1 MQAKTKRRAAVTAVA
16 GAVAVGLS
24 FAVAQPSFGSENP
37 GAIAPQSSGGSIVL
51 TGAHA
56 GTTTPIQHVVVLFD
70 ENVSFDHYFGT
81 YPNAANTDGTT
92 FKAKS
97 NTPTVNG
104 LTTSLLENNPNGAN
118 PTRLTPAQALTC
130 DQGHSDTPEQKAYD
144 MGLADKFP
152 QNTGVDTCSS
162 PDQGMPG
169 LVMDYYDGNTVTGLW
184 NYAQNYAMSD
194 NSYDT
199 TYGPSTPGAINLV
212 SGQTY
217 GGEVV
222 NATTGAPVSDTAVVG
237 SPNSSNVGTD
247 IADMDPYFDDCG
259 AGTNRLEMTGTNV
272 GDLLNQ
278 KHVTWGWFQ
287 GGFGAT
293 TPATSTSKA
302 VCGSTHTNVGG
313 ATIND
318 YSAHHEPFEY
328 YKSTANPQHL
338 APASESEV
346 GNNGQANHQ
355 YDLSYF
361 YQSIKAGNLPSVSYV
376 KQAAYQ
382 DGHGGYSD
390 PTDEQTGIVN
400 TINAIESS
408 KYWSSTA
415 IVIAYDDSDGWYD
428 HQAPPNV
435 NSSSDPAV
443 DALDGTGQ
451 CGSTARA
458 PLAGEQDRCGYG
470 ARLPLLVISPYAKSN
485 YVDHSVTDQTSVLS
499 FIEQNWS
506 TGSIDGSLS
515 QYAGSLSSMFDFNK
529 TSSRRVLL
537 SPTSGAVLRD

>member
-1 MQAKTKRRAAVTAVA
+1 MLFR
-16 GAVAVGLS
+16 S
-24 FAVAQPSFGSENP
+24 
-37 GAIAPQSSGGSIVL
+37 
-51 TGAHA
+51 
-56 GTTTPIQHVVVLFD
+56 VVVIFQ

-81 YPNAANTDGTT
+81 YPHAANTDGST
-92 FKAKS
+92 FHAKRG
-97 NTPTVNG
+97 TPTVNG
-104 LTTSLLENNPNGAN
+104 LYTKITSTGPVGPLLTSNPNSFN
-118 PTRLTPAQALTC
+118 PERLTHAQALTC
-130 DQGHSDTPEQKAYD
+130 DQNHGYTPEQQAVNGGK
-144 MGLADKFP
+144 MDKFVEF
-152 QNTGVDTCSS
+152 TESASTCNAGT
-162 PDQGMPG
+162 DEYFQPG

-199 TYGPSTPGAINLV
+199 TFGPSTPGAINLV

-222 NATTGAPVSDTAVVG
+222 DSTGTPISDTAVVG

-247 IADMDPYFDDCG
+247 IADMDPYYDNCSR
-259 AGTNRLEMTGTNV
+259 AGNTLKMTGTNV

-293 TPATSTSKA
+293 TAATSTSKA
-302 VCGSTHTNVGG
+302 VCGATHTNIGG
-313 ATIND
+313 ATIAD
-318 YSAHHEPFEY
+318 YSAHHEPFQY
-328 YKSTANPQHL
+328 YQSTANPTHA
-338 APASESEV
+338 APATEAEV
-346 GNNGQANHQ
+346 GHNGQANHQ

-361 YQSIKAGNLPSVSYV
+361 YQSIKDGNLPSVSYV
-376 KQAAYQ
+376 KQAEYQ
-382 DGHGGYSD
+382 DGHAGYSD
-390 PTDEQTGIVN
+390 PLDEQTGIVN

-451 CGSTARA
+451 CGSTART

-470 ARLPLLVISPYAKSN
+470 PRTPLLVISPYAKSN
-485 YVDHSVTDQTSVLS
+485 YVDHSVTDQSSVLS
-499 FIEQNWS
+499 FVEQNWS
-506 TGSIDGSLS
+506 LGSIDGSLA
-515 QYAGSLSSMFDFNK
+515 QYAGSLNPMFDFNK
-529 TSSRRVLL
+529 KSARRVLL

>member
-1 MQAKTKRRAAVTAVA
+1 MHAKTKRRVAVTATA

-24 FAVAQPSFGSENP
+24 FALAQPSFGSQNP
-37 GAIAPQSSGGSIVL
+37 GTITPQSSGGSIVL

-70 ENVSFDHYFGT
+70 ENISFDHYFGT

-97 NTPTVNG
+97 NTPSVNG

-118 PTRLTPAQALTC
+118 PTRLTSAQALTC

-162 PDQGMPG
+162 PDLGVPG

-199 TYGPSTPGAINLV
+199 TYGPSTPGAINLI

-222 NATTGAPVSDTAVVG
+222 DSTGAAISDTAVVG
-237 SPNSSNVGTD
+237 SPNSSNLGTD
-247 IADMDPYFDDCG
+247 IADMDPYYDNCSR
-259 AGTNRLEMTGTNV
+259 AGNTLKMTGTNV

-278 KHVTWGWFQ
+278 KNVTWGWFQ

-293 TPATSTSKA
+293 TAATSTSKA
-302 VCGSTHTNVGG
+302 VCGATHTNIGG
-313 ATIND
+313 ATIGD

-328 YKSTANPQHL
+328 YQSTANPTHA
-338 APASESEV
+338 APATEAEV
-346 GNNGQANHQ
+346 GHNGQANHQ

-361 YQSIKAGNLPSVSYV
+361 YQSIKSGNLPSVSYV
-376 KQAAYQ
+376 KQAEYQ
-382 DGHGGYSD
+382 DGHAGYSD
-390 PTDEQTGIVN
+390 PLDEQAGVVN

-415 IVIAYDDSDGWYD
+415 IVLAYDDSDGWYD

-451 CGSTARA
+451 CGSTART

-470 ARLPLLVISPYAKSN
+470 PRTPLLVISPYAKSN
-485 YVDHSVTDQTSVLS
+485 YVDHSVTDQSSVLS
-499 FIEQNWS
+499 FVEQNWS
-506 TGSIDGSLS
+506 LGSIDGSLA
-515 QYAGSLSSMFDFNK
+515 QYAGSLNPMFDFNK
-529 TSSRRVLL
+529 KSSRRVLL

>member
-1 MQAKTKRRAAVTAVA
+1 MHAKTKRRVAVTATA
-16 GAVAVGLS
+16 GAVALGLS
-24 FAVAQPSFGSENP
+24 FALAQPSFGSQNP
-37 GAIAPQSSGGSIVL
+37 GTITPQSSGGSIVL

-70 ENVSFDHYFGT
+70 ENISFDHYFGT

-97 NTPTVNG
+97 NTPSVNG

-118 PTRLTPAQALTC
+118 PTRLTSAQALTC
-130 DQGHSDTPEQKAYD
+130 DQDHADTPEQQAYD

-152 QNTGVDTCSS
+152 QYTGVATCSS
-162 PDQGMPG
+162 PDQGVPG

-199 TYGPSTPGAINLV
+199 TFGPSTPGAINLV

-222 NATTGAPVSDTAVVG
+222 DSTGTPISDAAVVG

-247 IADMDPYFDDCG
+247 IADMDPYYDNCSR
-259 AGTNRLEMTGTNV
+259 AGNTLKMTGTNV

-293 TPATSTSKA
+293 TAATSTSKA
-302 VCGSTHTNVGG
+302 VCGATHTNIGG
-313 ATIND
+313 ATIAD
-318 YSAHHEPFEY
+318 YSAHHEPFQY
-328 YKSTANPQHL
+328 YQSTANPTHA
-338 APASESEV
+338 APATEAEV
-346 GNNGQANHQ
+346 GHNGQANHQ

-361 YQSIKAGNLPSVSYV
+361 YQSIKSGNLPSVSYV
-376 KQAAYQ
+376 KQAEYQ
-382 DGHGGYSD
+382 DGHAGYSD
-390 PTDEQTGIVN
+390 PLDEQTGIVN

-451 CGSTARA
+451 CGSTART

-470 ARLPLLVISPYAKSN
+470 PRTPLLVISPYAKSN
-485 YVDHSVTDQTSVLS
+485 YVDHSVTDQSSVLS
-499 FIEQNWS
+499 FVEQNWS
-506 TGSIDGSLS
+506 LGSIDGSLA
-515 QYAGSLSSMFDFNK
+515 QYAGSLNSMFDFNK
-529 TSSRRVLL
+529 KSARRVLL